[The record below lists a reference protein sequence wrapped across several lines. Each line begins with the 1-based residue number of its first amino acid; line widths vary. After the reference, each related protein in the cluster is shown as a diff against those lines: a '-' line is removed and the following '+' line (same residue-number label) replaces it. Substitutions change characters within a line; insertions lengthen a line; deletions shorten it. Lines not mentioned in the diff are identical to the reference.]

1 MKTNG
6 KLLCETIKKRE
17 KVIYLTEK
25 ELENIRNES
34 YRSGLV
40 TGYNKYEEK
49 LQSNPLFKELL
60 ARTEKYSG
68 VETVEDV
75 FASYIQNRSSI
86 LEPGTVAK
94 HISNAQNHII
104 PYFEDRAISGISV
117 GEIKNF
123 LFKKQENLAYNTVKG
138 IFQTLKAIWKYGY
151 EMGIVS
157 KEKYVDIFVDELTK
171 VTVNRTAKDIAAKN
185 KPVKTYLVEEI
196 ESFNR
201 LALEK
206 DKVYYILIQL
216 CYYGGLRASEAIGLR
231 WQNIDFDTGIITIHA
246 TVNYNKLT
254 HSRYIGP
261 TKNKSDRVFFAPMA
275 LMECL
280 KEWKEEQENN
290 RRIFGEAYR
299 ATEIYEDYVDGGTV
313 RGGDFVL
320 RFATGEHL
328 KHNQANQFRAWLQ
341 KKTGIHF
348 YYHGLR
354 HTIVSQLHGSGVP
367 VKAISEYIGHH
378 DVDVTMEYYLGN
390 SKEGMD
396 KLKEV
401 IDLM

>member
-1 MKTNG
+1 MKYKG
-6 KLLCETIKKRE
+6 KILCETIKKRE

-25 ELENIRNES
+25 ELEEICDRN
-34 YRSGLV
+34 YRNGLV

-60 ARTEKYSG
+60 AKAERYSG
-68 VETVEDV
+68 VETVEEV
-75 FASYIQNRSSI
+75 FSSYIENRSSI

-94 HISNAQNHII
+94 HISNARNHII
-104 PYFEDRAISGISV
+104 PYFKDRSIGSISV

-138 IFQTLKAIWKYGY
+138 ILQTLKAIWRYGY
-151 EMGIVS
+151 EMGVVS
-157 KEKYVDIFVDELTK
+157 KERYVDIFVDELTK
-171 VTVNRTAKDIAAKN
+171 VTVKRTAKDIAAKN
-185 KPVKTYLVEEI
+185 KPVKTYLAEEI
-196 ESFNR
+196 ESFNK

-206 DKVYYILIQL
+206 NKVYYMLIQL

-231 WQNIDFDTGIITIHA
+231 WQNIDFDTRIITIHA

-261 TKNKSDRVFFAPMA
+261 TKNKSDRVFIAPIA
-275 LMECL
+275 LLECL
-280 KEWKEEQENN
+280 KEWKEEQEKNEKLL
-290 RRIFGEAYR
+290 GEAYQ
-299 ATEIYEDYVDGGTV
+299 ATESYEDRVDGGILQ
-313 RGGDFVL
+313 GGDFVL
-320 RFATGEHL
+320 RFTTGEHL

-390 SKEGMD
+390 SQEGMD

-401 IDLM
+401 IDLI